1 MRHISLF
8 LLPAVVLAC
17 SSAAQ
22 GNESDGLGEGLDAVA
37 ARGMEILKKN
47 CFDCHSAENF
57 LKKKAPDLSSRDSFV
72 KSPGKDIEP
81 WVVEKDAAN
90 SALFAVIAGE
100 NVSMPKKRKPLGVD
114 DVKALRDWV
123 DAGFQFPTEQVS
135 AEKTKRESKPR
146 KIAGDVAVLGME
158 ILKQNCFDC
167 HSAENS
173 RKHRAPNLSYRD
185 AFVKPPAGDI
195 LPLVVEKDSAKSTLF
210 DAIAGETATMPK
222 KRKPLSDDDVQ
233 VLRDWVDAGFD
244 FSQEKV
250 SSEEVKKDISQWVP
264 LEETLQ
270 LIRDDLDQHQFMDR
284 KFQRYFTFANV
295 FNRILLSK
303 NDPTVELRRFQVG
316 LTQVLNSLSWEK
328 NIYHPRKL
336 GSAKGKEGIVMAI
349 DLRELDWTQE
359 RWSRLFTQDASKV
372 EDATKDQANKDRP
385 TLYPYYLDYSDNPNG
400 KVSDLASKIKDLSQ
414 NGGDDHRIEEIR
426 DPLFVRA
433 DWFIANA
440 TRPPL
445 YQIALR
451 LPRTVAELEE
461 RLGVDVVS
469 NLKSGTGV
477 RVIRAGFNE
486 SKVSRHN
493 RVIERH
499 VMMFGAY
506 WKSYDFRSKKG
517 EEELL
522 AKPFGPI
529 MKDNP
534 FAARAFQHAGGEMI
548 FNLPNGLQGYFLS
561 DGEGNRLDSGPTDI
575 VFNSERGVV
584 GSEIIV
590 NGLSCMACHSKG
602 VREDFKNDITRD
614 IFEREEIQYGTHLY
628 PALSVILEK
637 CTEDQQRFT
646 TAMSAT
652 ASKVLDRRIDK
663 PLNIVGT
670 LAEQFLEQLRIE
682 DIAAEME
689 QSDLEHLKSQLTV
702 MPAYRKYVTGETPI
716 NRPTWELP
724 TKTVTMFQ
732 DLSEK
737 LKIGT
742 PRSIGKL
749 LGDQD

>member
-1 MRHISLF
+1 M
-8 LLPAVVLAC
+8 
-17 SSAAQ
+17 
-22 GNESDGLGEGLDAVA
+22 
-37 ARGMEILKKN
+37 
-47 CFDCHSAENF
+47 
-57 LKKKAPDLSSRDSFV
+57 
-72 KSPGKDIEP
+72 
-81 WVVEKDAAN
+81 
-90 SALFAVIAGE
+90 
-100 NVSMPKKRKPLGVD
+100 D

-372 EDATKDQANKDRP
+372 D
-385 TLYPYYLDYSDNPNG
+385 
-400 KVSDLASKIKDLSQ
+400 
-414 NGGDDHRIEEIR
+414 GGDDHRIEDIR

-534 FAARAFQHAGGEMI
+534 VAARAFQHAGGEMI